1 MLNNSG
7 KRSSMQDYTK
17 FKEIDIIPRL
27 PLRGNLD
34 ITYRCNNNCLHC
46 WLRVPPKGPEKQ
58 NELSTDEIKTIVDEA
73 RKLGCREWAIS
84 GGEPMLR
91 PDFPEIFDYI
101 TKKSGSY
108 SINTNGTLIT
118 PEIAEL
124 MKRKGKKMIALYG
137 ATAEIHDHITRNPG
151 SFQATMKGF
160 KLLQEARAEF
170 IVQLVPMKDN
180 YHQYKEMV
188 KLAKSLSPHWRVGA
202 AWLFLSA
209 EGDPRKNEEIKLQRL
224 DPREVV
230 KLDKPQ
236 ISDEESEQE
245 DYSCPLAED
254 WLFASCIDHRR
265 DFHIDPYGHMSFC
278 SFIKDP
284 SLRYD
289 LRKGSFQECWETFIP
304 SLKDK
309 VKGDQEYRD
318 NCGSCDLRS
327 ECRWCPVYGYLEHER
342 FSAPVEY
349 LCKVAKENRKFRD
362 DWERNHCRYFKF
374 ADVTIKIE
382 SDLLITEETF
392 PPTFCLFQTDEPGKD
407 IINIQHHFEMPHLD
421 EKDLGTVVYQRGSWE
436 VRRKKSSWIYLSS
449 SQDSKEAEK
458 IAIFNKDH
466 RKVKIY
472 SDEITRTRDED
483 FTYFDTDDI
492 FLSQISLAHV
502 LADQGGFFLHSSGV
516 VIGGKGILFVG
527 HSGAGKSTL
536 RNMALLNEKIK
547 PLCNDRNIVRKCPDG
562 YMIYGTWV
570 YTENPHEV
578 LPVSAPLGAIMFL
591 EKAKENLIIPL
602 EDRLEVT
609 TKLLPCV
616 IRPAES
622 TEWWNKTLNTVSE
635 VAREI
640 PCYRLKFDLTG
651 EIIEQLE
658 NLFYRS

>member
-1 MLNNSG
+1 
-7 KRSSMQDYTK
+7 MQGYTR

-46 WLRVPPKGPEKQ
+46 WLRVPSGGPEKQ
-58 NELSTDEIKTIVDEA
+58 NELSTDEIKIIADEA

-118 PEIAEL
+118 PEIAKL
-124 MKRKGKKMIALYG
+124 MKRKGRKMIALYG
-137 ATAEIHDHITRNPG
+137 ATAEVHDHVTRNPG
-151 SFQATMKGF
+151 SFQAAMKGF
-160 KLLQEARAEF
+160 ELLQEAGAEF
-170 IVQLVPMKDN
+170 IVQIVPMKDN

-209 EGDPRKNEEIKLQRL
+209 EGDPKRNEEIKLQRL
-224 DPREVV
+224 DPREVIE
-230 KLDKPQ
+230 LDKPQ

-245 DYSCPLAED
+245 DHSCPSED
-254 WLFASCIDHRR
+254 NRLFASCIDHRR

-289 LRKGSFQECWETFIP
+289 LHKGSFQECWETFIP
-304 SLKDK
+304 SLKEK
-309 VKGDQEYRD
+309 VRGDQEYRN

-327 ECRWCPVYGYLEHER
+327 ECRCCPVYGYLEHRR
-342 FSAPVEY
+342 FSTPVEY
-349 LCKVAKENRKFRD
+349 LCEVAKENRKFKD
-362 DWERNHCRYFKF
+362 DWKRNHCRYFKC
-374 ADVTIKIE
+374 ADITIKME
-382 SDLLITEETF
+382 SDLPITEETF
-392 PPTFCLFQTDEPGKD
+392 HPTFYLFQTDKLGKD
-407 IINIQHHFEMPHLD
+407 MISIHHHFEMPHLD
-421 EKDLGTVVYQRGSWE
+421 GKDLGAVVYQRGDLE

-449 SQDSKEAEK
+449 SKDSEKVKK
-458 IAIFNKDH
+458 IAVFNKGH
-466 RKVKIY
+466 TKVRIY
-472 SDEITRTRDED
+472 SDEMTRTKDED
-483 FTYFDTDDI
+483 LTSFYIDDI
-492 FLSQISLAHV
+492 FLAQTSLAHV
-502 LADQGGFFLHSSGV
+502 LADKGGFFLHSSGV

-527 HSGAGKSTL
+527 HSGAGKSTI

-547 PLCNDRNIVRKCPDG
+547 PLCNDRNIVRKWPDG
-562 YMIYGTWV
+562 YRIYGTWA
-570 YTENPHEV
+570 YTESLHEV
-578 LPVSAPLGAIMFL
+578 QAVSAPLGAIMFL
-591 EKAKENLIIPL
+591 EQAKENLIIPL

-609 TKLLPCV
+609 KKLLPCV
-616 IRPAES
+616 IRPVES
-622 TEWWNKTLNTVSE
+622 TEWWNKTLNIVSE
-635 VAREI
+635 VTREI

-651 EIIEQLE
+651 GIIEQLE
-658 NLFYRS
+658 DIFYRS